1 MWVEAICNSYSSSLH
16 ITLRIPYYGQDN
28 VYEIIGF
35 LVHVRQEKVYNVT
48 LTMSGYSNIIIML
61 VEM

>member
-1 MWVEAICNSYSSSLH
+1 MWVEAICDSYSSSLH
-16 ITLRIPYYGQDN
+16 ITLRISYYGQDN

-35 LVHVRQEKVYNVT
+35 LVRVRQEKVYNVT
-48 LTMSGYSNIIIML
+48 VTMSGYSNIIML

>member
-1 MWVEAICNSYSSSLH
+1 MWVEVICNSYSSSPH

-48 LTMSGYSNIIIML
+48 LTMSGYSNIIML